1 MASSVPLKDPN
12 KSLDLYEAVKITLQ
26 GFSLTFA
33 NLSGISTDDASA
45 MKSKKKKETYKINTR
60 QCSCH
65 QQLMFDEI
73 SLHLTSRE
81 CACKSFKNG

>member
-33 NLSGISTDDASA
+33 NLSGISTDDVSA
-45 MKSKKKKETYKINTR
+45 MKSKKKRLIRLIQDNAVATSN
-60 QCSCH
+60 SC
-65 QQLMFDEI
+65 LMKYRCI
-73 SLHLTSRE
+73 
-81 CACKSFKNG
+81 

>member
-12 KSLDLYEAVKITLQ
+12 KSLDLYEAVKIILQ

-45 MKSKKKKETYKINTR
+45 MKSKKKETYKINTR

-73 SLHLTSRE
+73 SLHLTSRK